1 MFDFST
7 HIPLHS
13 AAFSIHF
20 DCHERSRN
28 SELRSIGG
36 TVTRVQFF
44 LFWQIVTNCSSQ
56 IAADRPIPDDE
67 TGHAS
72 KRTNNSFRR
81 LSPLSL
87 SLLLLLLMYAVR
99 IFVSFSFHFSQNE
112 FIIELIAV
120 RSFVRF
126 CAIDTHKKNWPQSA
140 NSSSSS
146 FVSSFNF
153 TRPNNACSDLCVY
166 VVDERTTKHR
176 AQALVSK

>member
-20 DCHERSRN
+20 DCHERTEIWNSIHWRN
-28 SELRSIGG
+28 RYSCA
-36 TVTRVQFF
+36 VFF

-56 IAADRPIPDDE
+56 IAADRPIPEDE
-67 TGHAS
+67 TGHTR
-72 KRTNNSFRR
+72 KRKNHSFRR
-81 LSPLSL
+81 LS
-87 SLLLLLLMYAVR
+87 LLLLLMYAVR

-126 CAIDTHKKNWPQSA
+126 CAIDTQKTGRSQPTHHHRR
-140 NSSSSS
+140 SSVRSTSLGQ
-146 FVSSFNF
+146 
-153 TRPNNACSDLCVY
+153 TNACFALCVCMLWTR
-166 VVDERTTKHR
+166 EQQNIEHKH
-176 AQALVSK
+176 S